1 MTNVLIVEDE
11 WSTAELLKELIESQK
26 GYQVVETLE
35 RVDTAVRY
43 LEANQSELDI
53 VFLDIHLADGESF
66 HIFNET
72 EVQVPIIFCTAYDQ
86 YLMKAF
92 KHNGIEYILK
102 PFKQSD
108 IEEALAKFEKLKFRF
123 TTESEQKESLN
134 PVQTFLVHYR
144 EKTIPISVDQI
155 ALVFIDEGITYLLNH
170 KGDSYHISKTM
181 DEMEQALP
189 VEQFYRVNRQM
200 IVTRNAVKE
209 VEPYFNRKVVVKL
222 NVDLKE
228 QVVVSRL
235 KVSPFMKWLGQ

>member
-35 RVDTAVRY
+35 RVDTAVQY
-43 LEANQSELDI
+43 LEANQSKLDI
-53 VFLDIHLADGESF
+53 IFLDIHLADGESF
-66 HIFNET
+66 HIFDET
-72 EVQVPIIFCTAYDQ
+72 EVQVPVIFCTAYDQ

-102 PFKQSD
+102 PFRQSD
-108 IEEALAKFEKLKFRF
+108 IEEALAKFESLKFRF
-123 TTESEQKESLN
+123 APEKEQSQNYKLA
-134 PVQTFLVHYR
+134 QTFLVHYR
-144 EKTIPISVDQI
+144 EQTIPVAVDQI
-155 ALVFIDEGITYLLNH
+155 ALVFINQGITYLFNQ

-189 VEQFYRVNRQM
+189 AEQFYRVNRQM
-200 IVTRNAVKE
+200 ILNRNAVKE
-209 VEPYFNRKVVVKL
+209 VEPYFNRKVIVKL